1 MSDAIS
7 YLIGKRDVMTPPKA
21 AHTLIIAIP
30 GAKVTLVDIGHALM
44 TEQPDVTLDQ
54 LFSFATGVDA
64 AA

>member
-1 MSDAIS
+1 
-7 YLIGKRDVMTPPKA
+7 MTPPKA